1 MKTEGVKTYITNG
14 LNIAFQILALT
25 GVIDV
30 DTETQIAVAAGFIAV
45 AGIFQRMGTKKA
57 EAAALKAV
65 EKVNPIVTLD
75 R

>member
-14 LNIAFQILALT
+14 LNILFQILALT

-30 DTETQIAVAAGFIAV
+30 DTETQLAVAAGFIAV

-57 EAAALKAV
+57 EAAALKAAARV
-65 EKVNPIVTLD
+65 DDPVILD

>member
-14 LNIAFQILALT
+14 LNILFQVLALT

-30 DTETQIAVAAGFIAV
+30 DTETQLAVAAGFIAV

-57 EAAALKAV
+57 EVAALKATKAADPV
-65 EKVNPIVTLD
+65 Y
-75 R
+75 